1 MDKVTIPASIE
12 EATERLEGL
21 GALLTATGWER
32 AAIVYAFTRLDEK
45 GGDRKSEAAIKVRS
59 DFDRLT
65 PDEFAALGIHGLK
78 SKNTVRLHHERWAE
92 HGRAKTVKPGQ
103 TVTLPTVEWPPIDPR
118 VGENGRLQLSPTTP
132 IGDVL
137 DRLKKERGSEAV
149 ADAIADDP
157 ELAEPLISN
166 VALKNPEAIT
176 EAMNADPDVY
186 LGVAAAQNRTEA
198 SKQAT
203 RNANRAVREHQAR
216 QAEMPVVIESAA
228 VLQVM
233 WEVEALVNKVE
244 EAERTESNLFM
255 SGHFRDW
262 LRSAAARVDAWV
274 EGITRPLSDEDF
286 EAEIKALIDSE

>member
-32 AAIVYAFTRLDEK
+32 AAIVYAFTTLEDSD
-45 GGDRKSEAAIKVRS
+45 GGDAATRATRNTARGLLS
-59 DFDRLT
+59 CN
-65 PDEFAALGIHGLK
+65 EFAALGIHGLK
-78 SKNTVRLHHERWAE
+78 SGNSVRLHHQRWAE

-137 DRLKKERGSEAV
+137 ERLKKERGPEAV
-149 ADAIADDP
+149 AGAIADDP

-166 VALKNPEAIT
+166 VALNNPEAIT
-176 EAMNADPDVY
+176 EAMNADPEVDLAVS
-186 LGVAAAQNRTEA
+186 VATNKTESA
-198 SKQAT
+198 KQTT

-216 QAEMPVVIESAA
+216 QAEMPVVISSSD

-233 WEVEALVNKVE
+233 WEVEALVTKVE

-262 LRSAAARVDAWV
+262 LQSTAARVGAWV